1 MNKVV
6 LDETKLRK
14 AMKDALSFDL
24 LVKHTKLRASIIDKA
39 LRGYPIR
46 YEYAQQI
53 CIVLGIPPEYLILN

>member
-24 LVKHTKLRASIIDKA
+24 LVKHTKLRASTIDKA
-39 LRGYPIR
+39 LRGT
-46 YEYAQQI
+46 QLDTNMHNKF
-53 CIVLGIPPEYLILN
+53 V

>member
-24 LVKHTKLRASIIDKA
+24 LVKHTKLRFGNASQEINSRLRSAGKREAKKA
-39 LRGYPIR
+39 ERFP
-46 YEYAQQI
+46 
-53 CIVLGIPPEYLILN
+53 